1 LFQQVLF
8 PKVWHSANCLF
19 IQGREEVLLER
30 VAAGRAPNNQDG
42 GAREK
47 KMNLKYFIE
56 RFSRNREVFTGLFVG
71 VSLEQARWRPA
82 PDKWSMLEVINHLYD
97 EEREDFRQRIQLVLA
112 DPTRPWPPI
121 DPRNWVVSRA
131 YNERELN
138 PSLTNFLSEREAS
151 LTWLRELSQPNW
163 QTSNTG
169 PNGTLT
175 AGDLL
180 ASWLAHDF
188 LHIRQLARLHWQYVG
203 AIADPYQ
210 TEYGGPWK
218 ES

>member
-1 LFQQVLF
+1 
-8 PKVWHSANCLF
+8 
-19 IQGREEVLLER
+19 
-30 VAAGRAPNNQDG
+30 
-42 GAREK
+42 
-47 KMNLKYFIE
+47 MNLKYFIE
-56 RFSRNREVFTGLFVG
+56 RFSRNREVFAGLLADVT
-71 VSLEQARWRPA
+71 LEQARWRPA

-121 DPRNWVVSRA
+121 DPRNWVISRA
-131 YNERELN
+131 YNERELD
-138 PSLTNFLSEREAS
+138 PSLTNFLSERETS
-151 LTWLRELSQPNW
+151 LSWLRELSQPNW
-163 QTSNTG
+163 QNSNTG

-188 LHIRQLARLHWQYVG
+188 LHIRQLARLHWQYAGV
-203 AIADPYQ
+203 IADSYR
-210 TEYGGPWK
+210 TEYGGPWT